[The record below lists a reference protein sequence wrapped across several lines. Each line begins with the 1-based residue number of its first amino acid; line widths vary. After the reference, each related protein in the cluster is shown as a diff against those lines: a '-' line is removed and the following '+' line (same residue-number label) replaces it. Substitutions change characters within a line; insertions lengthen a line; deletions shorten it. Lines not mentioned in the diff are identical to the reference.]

1 MPVRKSIRLF
11 DKDFN
16 FMAEIDDYESL
27 QFTRRFFSVGEFEL
41 RIHADK
47 KHVDL
52 IDKGILIV
60 LGNQFHKVGII
71 KSRSISL
78 DGEQWVFQGPTLK
91 GITGQRIT
99 VPPVGLAYDV
109 YKGSAES
116 AMKHYI
122 NANVINP
129 VDTRRKITQVSTIA
143 TSNRGSQVNWQS
155 RFKVLSE
162 ELQGIA
168 ETTEMGWE
176 IFFDP
181 VAKTWL
187 FDIVQGMDRS
197 INQTINP
204 PVIFSPDFR
213 NVKSQEY
220 TDSDLNYRNVGYV
233 AGDGEGEDRRV
244 VELGT
249 ATGID
254 RLETFIDAR
263 DIQETN
269 ADDTPIPEAEIVANL
284 TDRGN
289 QKLIT
294 EYTNQSTF
302 ESQLLVPEMATNNM
316 AYEEDWDL
324 GDIVTVQNRKWKV
337 TLDSRITETKETY
350 EPGGFQLE
358 AVFGKNQPTFISLI
372 KQQFKQVE
380 AEVKK

>member
-1 MPVRKSIRLF
+1 
-11 DKDFN
+11 
-16 FMAEIDDYESL
+16 MAEIDDYESL
-27 QFTRRFFSVGEFEL
+27 QFIRRYYSVGEFEL
-41 RIHADK
+41 RINADK

-52 IDKGILIV
+52 INKDIIVV
-60 LGNQFHKVGII
+60 LGNQFHKAGII

-91 GITGQRIT
+91 GIMGQRIT
-99 VPPVGLAYDV
+99 VPPVGLAYDAF
-109 YKGSAES
+109 KGTAES
-116 AMKHYI
+116 AMKHYV

-129 VDTRRKITQVSTIA
+129 VDPDRKITQVSTIE
-143 TSNRGSQVNWQS
+143 TSNRGGQVNWQS

-162 ELQGIA
+162 ELQGIGETA
-168 ETTEMGWE
+168 ELGWE
-176 IFFDP
+176 VFIDP
-181 VAKTWL
+181 VAKTWR
-187 FDIVQGMDRS
+187 FDIVQGIDRS

-220 TDSDLNYRNVGYV
+220 TDSDLNYRNFGYV

-244 VELGT
+244 VKLGT
-249 ATGID
+249 ASGMD

-263 DIQETN
+263 DIQETTE
-269 ADDTPIPEAEIVANL
+269 DETPIPESEIVANL

-294 EYTNQSTF
+294 EFANQSTF
-302 ESQLLVPEMATNNM
+302 ESQLLIAEMTTNNM
-316 AYEEDWDL
+316 AYEEDWNL
-324 GDIVTVQNRKWKV
+324 GDIVTVQNRKWGV

-372 KQQFKQVE
+372 KQQFKQLE